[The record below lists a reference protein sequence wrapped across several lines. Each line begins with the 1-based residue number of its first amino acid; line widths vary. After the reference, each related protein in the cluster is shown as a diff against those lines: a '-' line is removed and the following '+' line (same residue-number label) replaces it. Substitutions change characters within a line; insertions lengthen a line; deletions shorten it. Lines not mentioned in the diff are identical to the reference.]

1 LNSRLLFL
9 LLFLF
14 FKNSYSQKDTTEIVF
29 YGGKKIFYYPEK
41 ELVILL
47 DSAFVRYS
55 FYEVLACSIVYDLK
69 NQLLQAYQ
77 KGRPVIFLTER
88 ETIVGEE
95 LHFNV
100 NSKKGM
106 MKKANTKIAKGFFY
120 ADELWLIRE
129 KVLHAIN
136 CHYTTCELRSP
147 HYHFFAKK
155 VKILIDDLAIV
166 EPISLHFFSF
176 KPPTIVAPFW
186 FFPIGEKRKS
196 GLLPFRAGRSKEEGF
211 YFKRVAY
218 YLVINDH
225 ADLTFYLDLM
235 QKKGIMPRIEGIY
248 NYLPL
253 AFGKFQGAFIKEG
266 KRNRYSFT
274 LQHQSKFFF
283 KTDLNS
289 KIDYQ
294 SDAQFIQDYAEE
306 KIEWLR
312 NEIYSTINIKKI
324 YKNFGQA
331 SINLENQKDFANN
344 IETFLLPSC
353 FFGLVSRPLIKNV
366 VNFSPSIKF
375 DNRYQILK
383 DTIKNYEQKISG
395 NLGLSFSPRIIKNFS
410 FGNNL
415 TYQKR
420 KELIKNNV
428 KEDYSIFKINN
439 NFAFYQSFF
448 NTLNISENINY
459 FEEFKFFKDS
469 TKITAAYP
477 LAINCGITL
486 YRIFLFPF
494 FSLKGFLHTFNPNI
508 SLHYEPTVKNNKP
521 VFKERPTVLSLSFN
535 VQNSFNIKYL
545 KKEEEIKRDFLIL
558 NLSSSYDF
566 LKAKLSPIAMNGD
579 IRIFEEKNLF
589 LSSSFSFLYNSE
601 EKLWDYSFTNSLS
614 GQWGIW
620 KTCSLAINIAH
631 NLSKNFQM
639 FQVFGFINFSK
650 IKINYGFGY
659 NAKEKRLTD
668 YSISFWKDLH
678 CWEGLFNF
686 SQFGSVWRYDF
697 KLRIKEIPEVALGK
711 DIFGFLL
718 K

>member
-1 LNSRLLFL
+1 MNSRLLFL

-14 FKNSYSQKDTTEIVF
+14 LKNSYSQKDSTEIVF

-55 FYEVLACSIVYDLK
+55 FYEVRACSIVYDLK
-69 NQLLQAYQ
+69 NQFLEAY
-77 KGRPVIFLTER
+77 KKENKVIFLTER

-95 LHFNV
+95 LYFNV

-106 MKKANTKIAKGFFY
+106 MKKAYTKIAKGFFY
-120 ADELWLIRE
+120 ADEIWLIRE
-129 KVLHAIN
+129 KILHAIN
-136 CHYTTCELRSP
+136 CNYTTCELRPP

-155 VKILIDDLAIV
+155 VKILVDDLAIV

-176 KPPTIVAPFW
+176 KPPTIAAPFW

-253 AFGKFQGAFIKEG
+253 ALGKFQGAFIKEG
-266 KRNRYSFT
+266 KRNRYFFT
-274 LQHQSKFFF
+274 LQHQSKFFL
-283 KTDLNS
+283 KTNLNS

-294 SDAQFIQDYAEE
+294 SDAKFIQDYAEE
-306 KIEWLR
+306 KVEWLK
-312 NEIYSTINIKKI
+312 NEIYSTINIRKI
-324 YKNFGQA
+324 YKNFGQTT
-331 SINLENQKDFANN
+331 INLENQKDFANN
-344 IETFLLPSC
+344 IENFLLPSLY
-353 FFGLVSRPLIKNV
+353 FGLLSRPLIKNI

-383 DTIKNYEQKISG
+383 DTIKNYEKRISG
-395 NLGLSFSPRIIKNFS
+395 NLGLFLSPKIIRNFS
-410 FGNNL
+410 FSNHL
-415 TYQKR
+415 TYQR
-420 KELIKNNV
+420 KKGFIKNNL

-439 NFAFYQSFF
+439 NLSFYQSFF
-448 NTLNISENINY
+448 HTLNISENISYNQ
-459 FEEFKFFKDS
+459 EFRFFKDS
-469 TKITAAYP
+469 TKTDASYP
-477 LAINCGITL
+477 MAINCGITL
-486 YRIFLFPF
+486 YRIFLFSL
-494 FSLKGFLHTFNPNI
+494 FSLKGFLHTLSPNI
-508 SLHYEPTVKNNKP
+508 SFNYEPIVKNSKP
-521 VFKERPTVLSLSFN
+521 LFKEKPKSLFLSFYI
-535 VQNSFNIKYL
+535 QNSFNIKYL
-545 KKEEEIKRDFLIL
+545 KKEEEIKRDFLIF

-566 LKAKLSPIAMNGD
+566 LEKKQSPITMNGD

-589 LSSSFSFLYNSE
+589 LFSSFSFLYNRE
-601 EKLWDYSFTNSLS
+601 EKSWDYGFTNSLK
-614 GQWGIW
+614 WEYGIL
-620 KTCSLAINIAH
+620 KACTLAINIAH
-631 NLSKNFQM
+631 NFSKTFQM
-639 FQVFGFINFSK
+639 FQVAGFINFSK

-659 NAKEKRLTD
+659 NAKEKKLTD
-668 YSISFWKDLH
+668 YSISLWKDLH
-678 CWEGLFNF
+678 CWEGIFNF
-686 SQFGSVWRYDF
+686 SQFGSLWRYDF
-697 KLRIKEIPEVALGK
+697 KLRIKEIPEVAIGK